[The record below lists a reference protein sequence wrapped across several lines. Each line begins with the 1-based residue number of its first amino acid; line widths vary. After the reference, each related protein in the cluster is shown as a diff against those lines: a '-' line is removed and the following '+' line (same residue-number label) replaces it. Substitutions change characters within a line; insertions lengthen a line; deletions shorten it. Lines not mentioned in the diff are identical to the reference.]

1 MSLARV
7 LVAGLVLVA
16 PAAAF
21 AQSSP
26 VRFEEEK
33 IVAKIQKPEI
43 QILITKQNLTPRYE
57 LVLRESFLP
66 KVVESVNRRPF

>member
-1 MSLARV
+1 MNVKRAL
-7 LVAGLVLVA
+7 
-16 PAAAF
+16 AAAVVLF
-21 AQSSP
+21 GPSVAWAQSTP
-26 VRFEEEK
+26 YRFEEEK

-57 LVLRESFLP
+57 LVLKESFLP